1 MKLEVVVNAIATLG
15 ILNEKGI
22 LDFDV
27 QSSKSVPVGNMTI
40 EQGKELPGYND
51 II

>member
-1 MKLEVVVNAIATLG
+1 MKIVVNAIATLG

-22 LDFDV
+22 LDLDV

-40 EQGKELPGYND
+40 EQGKELPGYD
-51 II
+51 DRI